1 MAKVLEWKAS
11 FERSG
16 RFPLDIDSV
25 FSDSAATENYVTA
38 NTRAYVGQI
47 VAVTGGTESGI
58 YRITQIGEG
67 GKVVK
72 LYDENDIKVKDV
84 KVDELSVVDENGIAN
99 INLSNY
105 ATLETLEKDYA
116 TKADLTNYV
125 TNKSLENTLNGYATK
140 DDLDGYIGEEIL
152 KKYATKGE
160 LNNYIPY
167 SNLLTEIPGNE
178 DDLDKKVVSA
188 KFVSDKLSA
197 IDSKISNFSLFEV
210 VAELP
215 TNEEDIKKNKIYL
228 VPDIPEFINN
238 SGNTFTEY
246 IYTTD
251 NSGNSRW
258 EIIGYYTANSD
269 INLND
274 YVKREEYNDLLSR
287 VEALEALVTGS
298 SDAKLI
304 TTENINKY
312 AVVNVESDDNI
323 EAIKDD
329 NGILT
334 IKFIKITNEAY
345 DNTNV

>member
-125 TNKSLENTLNGYATK
+125 TNKSLENTLNG
-140 DDLDGYIGEEIL
+140 
-152 KKYATKGE
+152 YATKGE